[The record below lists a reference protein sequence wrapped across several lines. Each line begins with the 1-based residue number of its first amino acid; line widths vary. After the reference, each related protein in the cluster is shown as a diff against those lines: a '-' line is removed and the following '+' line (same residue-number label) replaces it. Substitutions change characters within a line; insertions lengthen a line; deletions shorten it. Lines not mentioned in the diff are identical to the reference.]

1 MPEPI
6 ITGLLAAAL
15 FRAVE
20 KIWEESAKA
29 AWTPGTDA
37 IRARVLRWTGKD
49 KEGLRRAAFGK
60 AATVARANTV
70 KRASDPEIAEK
81 VLGLL
86 EGKIDKRAAQALA
99 EEGAKLL
106 LFADQPDLDRL
117 TRICQRTVGFEAIV
131 SGEETLPAATIA
143 SVLAD
148 YLDNL
153 LEALLDQEAYA
164 DLVQKDMRTVLRE
177 ILAELRP
184 VEYDDE
190 RVYRQQ
196 MAEMY
201 SRLDF
206 VGIPELKERRPI
218 TVEDIFIK
226 LNAEREAPADERE
239 LLEMMQQAEAKGDP
253 ELYRL
258 AARSAQPGG
267 PRNHP
272 FTGQTTRHCRAYAAG
287 FAKDGHPR

>member
-6 ITGLLAAAL
+6 LTGLLTAAL

-49 KEGLRRAAFGK
+49 RESQRRAAFGK
-60 AATVARANTV
+60 AAATARANTI
-70 KRASDPEIAEK
+70 KRAGDPAAARK
-81 VLGLL
+81 VLDLL
-86 EGKIDKRAAQALA
+86 DGKVDKRAAEALA
-99 EEGAKLL
+99 EESARLL
-106 LFADQPDLDRL
+106 LFADHPDLDRL
-117 TRICQRTVGFEAIV
+117 TRVCQRAVGFEAIV

-143 SVLAD
+143 PVLAD

-153 LEALLDQEAYA
+153 QEALLDQEAYA
-164 DLVQKDMRTVLRE
+164 DLVRKEMRSALRE

-184 VEYDDE
+184 VDYDDE

-196 MAEMY
+196 MAEMH

-206 VGIPELKERRPI
+206 VGIPELKEQRPSCW
-218 TVEDIFIK
+218 
-226 LNAEREAPADERE
+226 R
-239 LLEMMQQAEAKGDP
+239 
-253 ELYRL
+253 
-258 AARSAQPGG
+258 
-267 PRNHP
+267 
-272 FTGQTTRHCRAYAAG
+272 
-287 FAKDGHPR
+287 